1 MSAWRAWFAGN
12 GGRVRERVH
21 YRTLISDS
29 ARWDGFAFRA
39 GDMVISTSP
48 KCGTTWMQMLCALL
62 VFQDPELDR
71 PLTDISPW
79 LDQQTAS
86 VDSVFALLDAQRH
99 RRFIKTHTPLDGLPF
114 DARVTYVG
122 VGRDPRDVAMSMGHH
137 WDNMDLDAVL
147 RVRAAAV
154 GDDDVSALLASS
166 PVLARPDDAGE
177 RFVRWVDDDRPVTTN
192 SSSLRVVVHHVETF
206 WAQRSRDNVALFH
219 YSDLERDL
227 TGEMMRLAAALDIAI
242 TDDRAEDLVEAA
254 RFDAMKRRAAELA
267 PNSDIG
273 IFRDL
278 DSFFHAGRSGQWR
291 AVLEAEDLAHYETRL
306 GELAPQDL
314 ATWLP
319 VGFGGSAA
327 RG

>member
-1 MSAWRAWFAGN
+1 M
-12 GGRVRERVH
+12 H

-29 ARWDGFAFRA
+29 SRWDGFPFRA
-39 GDMVISTSP
+39 GDIVISTSP

-62 VFQDPELDR
+62 VFQEPEFDR
-71 PLTDISPW
+71 PLTEISPW

-86 VDSVFALLDAQRH
+86 VGSVFALLDAQHH

-114 DARVTYVG
+114 DDRVTYVC

-154 GDDDVSALLASS
+154 GDDDVSGLLANS

-177 RFVRWVDDDRPVTTN
+177 RFARWVDDDRPVTTT

-206 WAQRSRDNVALFH
+206 WIQRSRDNVALFH

-227 TGEMMRLAAALDIAI
+227 RGEMTRLAAALDIAI
-242 TDDRAEDLVEAA
+242 AEDRVEELVDAA
-254 RFDAMKRRAAELA
+254 RFAAMKQRAAELA

-291 AVLEAEDLAHYETRL
+291 DVLESKDLDHYDTRL
-306 GELAPQDL
+306 RALAPADL

-319 VGFGGSAA
+319 SGFGG
-327 RG
+327 GTQPG

>member
-1 MSAWRAWFAGN
+1 M
-12 GGRVRERVH
+12 H
-21 YRTLISDS
+21 YLTLISDS
-29 ARWDGFAFRA
+29 SRWEGFAFRA
-39 GDMVISTSP
+39 GDIVISTSP

-62 VFQDPELDR
+62 VFQEPEFDR
-71 PLTDISPW
+71 PLTEISPW

-114 DARVTYVG
+114 DDRVTYVC

-154 GDDDVSALLASS
+154 GDDDVSGLLANS

-177 RFVRWVDDDRPVTTN
+177 RFARWVDDDRPVTTT
-192 SSSLRVVVHHVETF
+192 SSSLPVVVHHVETF
-206 WAQRSRDNVALFH
+206 WIQRSRDNVVLFH

-227 TGEMMRLAAALDIAI
+227 RGEMTRLATALDIAI
-242 TDDRAEDLVEAA
+242 AEDRVEELVDAA
-254 RFDAMKRRAAELA
+254 RFDVMKRRAGELA

-291 AVLEAEDLAHYETRL
+291 DVLEPEDLAHYDTRL
-306 GELAPQDL
+306 SELASPDL

-319 VGFGGSAA
+319 GGFGGGTAP
-327 RG
+327 G